1 MGHSQSGWVVVAE
14 RWGSWA
20 SQSGWVVVAVRR
32 HTCSSGS
39 VVREGSGSSSH
50 SSCAVVTLS
59 TVRIYNCAIVTILI

>member
-1 MGHSQSGWVVVAE
+1 MGLTVGLGCSGCEVGLMGH
-14 RWGSWA
+14 